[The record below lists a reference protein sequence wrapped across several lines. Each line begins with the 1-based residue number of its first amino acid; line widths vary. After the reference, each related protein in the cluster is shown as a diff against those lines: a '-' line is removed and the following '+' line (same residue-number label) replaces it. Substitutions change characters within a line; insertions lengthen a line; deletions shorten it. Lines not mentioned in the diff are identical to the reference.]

1 MGVLSLQSQISQQE
15 NITKRQNEDFIIK
28 KYENIIQ
35 IEAGVMAF
43 RVNKIFANSLKCVS
57 RS

>member
-1 MGVLSLQSQISQQE
+1 MLSLQSKISQQE
-15 NITKRQNEDFIIK
+15 NITKRQNEDFMI
-28 KYENIIQ
+28 KYENTIQ